1 MNTDNTAAEPATAEE
16 VFADIQH
23 HLTRLRSAVSHLQ
36 LSEKAATKAI
46 EAAEEVLAQQNS
58 LSLQLKEYVAQLPH
72 PTESTQAAEQLQ
84 KLTEAAAQQS
94 LQLNELHQ
102 FLRTETPSPLP
113 THLVGYEELL
123 DLVTALN
130 ERQQGMAKTVEMVG
144 QVVEKGVTHYPSQ
157 QLATFLQHTMEPFV
171 PVVEMQP
178 TLVRNQQL
186 LQEIQLLLK
195 GINASTAPD
204 AQAITKSVQGGVTSS
219 LKPELGQLA
228 KQSFE
233 VQKMLEAINAQFS
246 KPSLSEQ
253 KVDSLDQMV
262 RALTRSTVAQQEAQ
276 KRQGTL
282 TLLTLLTALATL
294 LGLAVHFLRG

>member
-16 VFADIQH
+16 VFADIQQ

-58 LSLQLKEYVAQLPH
+58 LSLQLREYVAQLPH

-94 LQLNELHQ
+94 LQLEELHQ
-102 FLRTETPSPLP
+102 FLRNETPSPLP
-113 THLVGYEELL
+113 THLVGHEELL
-123 DLVTALN
+123 ALVTALN

-157 QLATFLQHTMEPFV
+157 QLAAFLQHTMEPFV

-186 LQEIQLLLK
+186 LQEIHLLLK

-204 AQAITKSVQGGVTSS
+204 AQAITKSVQGVTSS